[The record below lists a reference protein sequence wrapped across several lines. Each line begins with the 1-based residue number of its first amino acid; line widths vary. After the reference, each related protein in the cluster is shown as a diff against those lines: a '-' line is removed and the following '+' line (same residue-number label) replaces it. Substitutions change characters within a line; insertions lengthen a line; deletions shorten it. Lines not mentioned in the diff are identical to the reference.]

1 MERKISPLRL
11 EGLRKMTKD
20 YIYTVEELAKTFAD
34 HHVISEK
41 NRERD
46 IQSFKKKYPGEEIP
60 QHLKDDFC
68 IASALHC
75 ICQEII
81 NLKEKTGAI

>member
-1 MERKISPLRL
+1 MKKYTIENL
-11 EGLRKMTKD
+11 E
-20 YIYTVEELAKTFAD
+20 KTFAE
-34 HHVISEK
+34 HAKETK
-41 NRERD
+41 RNRLKDLE
-46 IQSFKKKYPGEEIP
+46 IFKIKYPGEEIP